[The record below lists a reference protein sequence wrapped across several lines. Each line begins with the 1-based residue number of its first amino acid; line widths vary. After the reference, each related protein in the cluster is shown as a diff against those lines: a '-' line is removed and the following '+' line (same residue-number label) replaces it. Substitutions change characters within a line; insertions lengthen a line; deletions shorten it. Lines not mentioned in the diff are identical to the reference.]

1 MSYVEIIKELMRT
14 KNLSQA
20 KMASEIGV
28 NQTTVSQWLLGNK
41 KPSFDN
47 IMALYEKFGV
57 TPNEL
62 FGLNDE

>member
-1 MSYVEIIKELMRT
+1 MFEQG
-14 KNLSQA
+14 LSQA
-20 KMASEIGV
+20 DFAKIIGV

-47 IMALYEKFGV
+47 IISICEKFNI

-62 FGLNDE
+62 FGYEK